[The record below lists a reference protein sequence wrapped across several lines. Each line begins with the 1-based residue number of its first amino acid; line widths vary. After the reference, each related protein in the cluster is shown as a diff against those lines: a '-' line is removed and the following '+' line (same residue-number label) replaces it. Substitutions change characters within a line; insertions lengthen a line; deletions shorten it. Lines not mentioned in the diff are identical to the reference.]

1 MQFRPPLPLQAR
13 REWLAQ
19 RPSQSDRGCPLD
31 TAGDRCLWHA
41 GGTTGE
47 NDDAGTWRQQ
57 FPLGQWVRPVSGDYR
72 LVGKGRRPAA
82 GGGWESPTPPPGPSR
97 LASLSSGDDRNRR
110 LRCASTSPVAF
121 CYWAALLPRA
131 RPIGAFGRSLA
142 GEPRSDAAFR
152 RAARD
157 CAAPAQGHRRHTFH
171 ARRLGQRARALGG
184 LARTRRG
191 DCATPKGV
199 GAPNHDARAARR
211 RGNRRTPRLLL
222 NPVWW
227 PGRSPVAGTPAG

>member
-1 MQFRPPLPLQAR
+1 VAARRGTVEVAAWPGTSQRTNDPLHAMQFRPAPPPQVNGP
-13 REWLAQ
+13 
-19 RPSQSDRGCPLD
+19 RPVQQSCLSDRDCPLH
-31 TAGDRCLWHA
+31 TARDRCLWHA

-57 FPLGQWVRPVSGDYR
+57 FLLGQWVRLVSGDYR

-110 LRCASTSPVAF
+110 LRCASTSPIAF
-121 CYWAALLPRA
+121 CYRAALLPRA

-157 CAAPAQGHRRHTFH
+157 CAAPAQGHRRHPFY

-199 GAPNHDARAARR
+199 DAPNHDARC
-211 RGNRRTPRLLL
+211 
-222 NPVWW
+222 
-227 PGRSPVAGTPAG
+227 